1 MTSYG
6 GAATVFASRV
16 AGRSAAKGAS
26 VDKVR
31 VAYPSPACATNLAFA
46 AAFGSHPP
54 RMTRLRARD
63 ETWVRPD
70 GVGDDAVV
78 TVFRVPP
85 ELAGMRLD
93 QFLKLELHRT
103 SRTRAQFII
112 RNSAYDDDGRK
123 LRPNARVQAEQ
134 RVLLWRPAWDE
145 QPVPT
150 ELPVLY
156 EDRWLL
162 VIDKPSGV
170 PVHPTARY
178 HKNTVVK
185 LLEAARPDEE
195 VFLAHRLDRETSG
208 VLFLTKTSEA
218 DRKIKRMFEGRD
230 VEKRY
235 LALTWGVPG
244 EPEFRVDLP
253 LELDPTSS
261 TRVKMRVAAPG
272 EGLPSG
278 TRFRVLGARA
288 GYAQVAC
295 DLETGRQHQ
304 IRVHLAALGT
314 PIVGD
319 KLYAFDEGYFKRDR
333 DGEGTEE
340 DAAKLELPRHALHAH
355 ELRLAHPI
363 TGEPLTV
370 TAPLP
375 RDLATFWDA
384 RAVSG

>member
-1 MTSYG
+1 MS
-6 GAATVFASRV
+6 
-16 AGRSAAKGAS
+16 
-26 VDKVR
+26 
-31 VAYPSPACATNLAFA
+31 
-46 AAFGSHPP
+46 
-54 RMTRLRARD
+54 RLRAKD
-63 ETWVRPD
+63 ETFVRPA

-112 RNSAYDDDGRK
+112 HNSAYDDDARK
-123 LRPNARVQAEQ
+123 LKPNDRVHAEQ

-156 EDRWLL
+156 EDEWLL
-162 VIDKPSGV
+162 VVDKPSGV

-185 LLEAARPDEE
+185 LLEAARPDEDLY
-195 VFLAHRLDRETSG
+195 LAHRIDRETSG
-208 VLFLTKTSEA
+208 VLFLTKSNAA
-218 DRKIKRMFEGRD
+218 DRALKKMFEGRD

-235 LALTWGVPG
+235 LALTWGVP
-244 EPEFRVDLP
+244 PERSYRVDLP

-261 TRVKMRVAAPG
+261 TRVKMRVAAEG
-272 EGLPSG
+272 EGLASG
-278 TRFRVLGARA
+278 TRFSVLDAR
-288 GYAQVAC
+288 GDYALLGC

-304 IRVHLAALGT
+304 IRVHLAATGT

-319 KLYAFDEGYFKRDR
+319 KLYAFDEGFFKRDR
-333 DGEGTEE
+333 DDEATDE
-340 DAAKLELPRHALHAH
+340 DRQKLEIARHALHAH
-355 ELRLAHPI
+355 EIKLAHPM
-363 TGEPLTV
+363 TGEPLV
-370 TAPLP
+370 VASPLP
-375 RDLATFWDA
+375 RDLSSFWDS
-384 RAVSG
+384 RAKSG